1 MVGRIINSQTSGV
14 SCNRAS
20 IHIKACFAPRQWL
33 LLKTVFLV
41 PAKEANLILIFRF
54 PYAFQSS
61 LRVCISHVLTPGARL
76 LAFCTAGRDSN
87 FLQCWQSVSET
98 ASLSQ
103 NPECEMF
110 AADEMFFS
118 WLDP

>member
-1 MVGRIINSQTSGV
+1 MTEPAFTSRLALLPG
-14 SCNRAS
+14 
-20 IHIKACFAPRQWL
+20 KDFAHS
-33 LLKTVFLV
+33 LKTVFLV
-41 PAKEANLILIFRF
+41 PAKEANLILIFLF

-61 LRVCISHVLTPGARL
+61 LRVCISHVLTSGARL

-103 NPECEMF
+103 NP
-110 AADEMFFS
+110 
-118 WLDP
+118 